1 MDRKYFWLI
10 FDFNEKIFHK
20 LKNMAFKSAA
30 SYKFCLIFGFFKNTG
45 RKAALKCASQYVK
58 IMR

>member
-1 MDRKYFWLI
+1 
-10 FDFNEKIFHK
+10 
-20 LKNMAFKSAA
+20 MAFKSAA